1 MATVRKGDASM
12 SNDRRTLS
20 GIRLLSGIDDA
31 TLKDV
36 EEHCIWRRYRS
47 GERVFERGTEGHEV
61 FFVVEGAVDVIT
73 PTPSGTDLNFARVN
87 AGEVL
92 GHLAAID
99 GLPRA
104 AGVVTAEDSLLAA
117 LPCDRFLSLLKVN
130 GEIAVRLLRSLSQMV
145 RASNERVVSASCRDG
160 MERVYGLLVDLARP
174 DQSTPDLFVIEPF
187 PPLRDIALQ
196 AGVTRELVASALNR
210 LYPQGIIRRHGNTLF
225 ITDATR
231 LQDAV
236 HGSWSE
242 K

>member
-1 MATVRKGDASM
+1 MAALPV
-12 SNDRRTLS
+12 
-20 GIRLLSGIDDA
+20 
-31 TLKDV
+31 
-36 EEHCIWRRYRS
+36 

-61 FFVVEGAVDVIT
+61 FFVIEGAVDVIS
-73 PTPSGTDLNFARVN
+73 PTPSGTDLSFARIG

-104 AGVVTAEDSLLAA
+104 AGVVAAEDSLLAA
-117 LPCDRFLSLLKVN
+117 LPCDRFLALLREN
-130 GEIAVRLLRSLSQMV
+130 GEIAVRLLKSLSRIV
-145 RASNERVVSASCRDG
+145 RASNERVVSASCREG
-160 MERVYGLLVDLARP
+160 MERVYGVLLDLARP
-174 DQSTPDLFVIEPF
+174 DPSTPDLLMIEPF

-210 LYPQGIIRRHGNTLF
+210 LYPDGIVRRQGNTLF

-231 LQDAV
+231 LQDV
-236 HGSWSE
+236 VRGP

>member
-1 MATVRKGDASM
+1 M
-12 SNDRRTLS
+12 STDRRTLS
-20 GIRLLSGIDDA
+20 GIRLLSGIDA
-31 TLKDV
+31 AMLKDI
-36 EEHCIWRRYRS
+36 EERCAWRRYRS

-61 FFVVEGAVDVIT
+61 FFVVEGAVDVIS
-73 PTPSGTDLNFARVN
+73 PTPSGTDLNFARID

-92 GHLAAID
+92 GQLAAID

-104 AGVVTAEDSLLAA
+104 AGVVAAEDSLLAA
-117 LPCDRFLSLLKVN
+117 LPCDRFLSLLKAN
-130 GEIAVRLLRSLSQMV
+130 GEVAVRLLKSLSQMV
-145 RASNERVVSASCRDG
+145 RATNERVVSASCRDG

-210 LYPQGIIRRHGNTLF
+210 LYPEGIIRRHGNTLF

-231 LQDAV
+231 LQSAV
-236 HGSWSE
+236 HGSLSG